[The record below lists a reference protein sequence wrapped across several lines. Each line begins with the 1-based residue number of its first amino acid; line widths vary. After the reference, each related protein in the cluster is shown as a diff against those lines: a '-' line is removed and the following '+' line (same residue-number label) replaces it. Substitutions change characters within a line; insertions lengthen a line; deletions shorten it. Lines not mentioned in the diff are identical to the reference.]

1 MNFIDAALEVLSH
14 APGTNIQVDEILR
27 LAMDRELL
35 GRPGT
40 TPLRS
45 LKAALTREL
54 KKDADSR
61 VDKVDKDLWALRNGA
76 AAPVQ
81 EGPEAAVEEAPA
93 APEEAPE
100 AAVEEAPA
108 APEEAPEA
116 EAEKA
121 PGEGEAKSGR
131 RRRRR
136 RRRPGGKDKP
146 AQEIPEVVREPLE
159 VPEPLG
165 TVETLI
171 APDQP
176 VVRGDEAEEP
186 AEDEAAD
193 VYAGEL
199 EAKEEGAFAEFS
211 DEQTADEDRPLLPEI
226 SARKERYAELRD
238 RRQTEREQRKKERE
252 ERKKARAAKREA
264 RAAAEAAAVPAAAVA
279 VLDESPR
286 YLRPGNEVGDAAVD
300 TLRSIKGTQPV
311 QVKQLAQ
318 MMRKRKQLDGEPNQV
333 WPMVKAALLRHEAE
347 RADAGLAPEI
357 VYRGRDLF
365 ALAADAKGVT
375 AATEKLLADAVTAQ
389 QLATRAA
396 LGDTIRRLPLSALE
410 QVAQL
415 YLLERGW
422 RDIEWVKRVGQSSY
436 ATATAL
442 GLGGQVL
449 VGVRSAV
456 VDRRGVG
463 ELRAGVAAKG
473 LLQGLLLSPNK
484 VDDEARAELQKAG
497 AALHVL
503 AGEAL
508 VDAIWDA
515 GIGIRTRAVQ
525 VTRIDAGFF
534 DELAR
539 SDQGGSG
546 NG

>member
-1 MNFIDAALEVLSH
+1 MNFIDAALEVLSQT
-14 APGTNIQVDEILR
+14 PGTSIQVDEILR
-27 LAMDRELL
+27 LAMERELL
-35 GRPGT
+35 DKPGK

-54 KKDADSR
+54 KKESDSR
-61 VDKVDKDLWALRNGA
+61 IDKLDTDVWTLRNGA
-76 AAPVQ
+76 V
-81 EGPEAAVEEAPA
+81 AVAEAPA
-93 APEEAPE
+93 A
-100 AAVEEAPA
+100 EAPA
-108 APEEAPEA
+108 QAEAPAEVEAESEAAAEA
-116 EAEKA
+116 EATEEGA
-121 PGEGEAKSGR
+121 AAEGEAKSGR

-136 RRRPGGKDKP
+136 RRRGGKKDEQP
-146 AQEIPEVVREPLE
+146 REMAEVVREPLE

-165 TVETLI
+165 TLEGLI

-176 VVRGDEAEEP
+176 VLRADDAELPADEEAEE
-186 AEDEAAD
+186 

-199 EAKEEGAFAEFS
+199 EPKEEGAFAEYS
-211 DEQTADEDRPLLPEI
+211 DEQTADEDRPMLPEI
-226 SARKERYAELRD
+226 SARKERYAEMNN
-238 RRQTEREQRKKERE
+238 RRQAEREQRKKERE
-252 ERKKARAAKREA
+252 ERKKARALKREA
-264 RAAAEAAAVPAAAVA
+264 RAAAAAAAVPGAAAA

-318 MMRKRKQLDGEPNQV
+318 MMRKRKQLEGDSNQV

-365 ALAADAKGVT
+365 ALAPEARGVT

-389 QLATRAA
+389 RLATRAA
-396 LGDTIRRLPLSALE
+396 LADALRKLPLSALE
-410 QVAQL
+410 QIAEL
-415 YLLERGW
+415 YLLEQGW

-436 ATATAL
+436 AAATAL

-449 VGVRSAV
+449 VGVRAAAV
-456 VDRRGVG
+456 NRRGVG
-463 ELRAGVAAKG
+463 ELRAGVSAKG
-473 LLQGLLLSPNK
+473 LLQGLLFSPQT

-497 AALHVL
+497 AAVHVL
-503 AGEAL
+503 AGEAF
-508 VDAIWDA
+508 VDAIWSA
-515 GIGIRTRAVQ
+515 GLGIRTQAVQ
-525 VTRIDAGFF
+525 VTRLDTDFF
-534 DELAR
+534 DELSR
-539 SDQGGSG
+539 SGSG